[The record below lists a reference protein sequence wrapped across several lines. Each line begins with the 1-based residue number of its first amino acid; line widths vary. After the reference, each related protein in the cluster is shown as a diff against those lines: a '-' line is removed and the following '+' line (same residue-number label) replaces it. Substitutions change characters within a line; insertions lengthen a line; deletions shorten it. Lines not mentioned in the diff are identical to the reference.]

1 VTTYRKHASS
11 RPVERGFIGAIPE
24 NWTARRLR
32 FVADPK
38 NSNVDK
44 KSYDGQRQVAL
55 CNYTDV
61 YYNERLSSALEYMS
75 ATASDDEIEAF
86 SLSRG
91 DVIITKDSE
100 TADDI
105 GIPAYV
111 AEDLPG
117 VVCGYHLCMLRPRGV
132 LGEFL
137 FRVIQAHATKAFFF
151 VEVSGVT
158 RYGLSQ
164 DTIRDVIVPVPPLE
178 VQRAICQW
186 INAETARIDALIEK
200 KTRFIELLHEKR
212 QALVT
217 EAVTLGT
224 NAKAPRRSTGIDWL
238 GSVPAHWAVRPLK
251 YIARVQTGVAK
262 GKDYGGIETVEVPYL
277 RVANVQDGFL
287 DLDDVATIEIAAS
300 DLERYRLRRGDVLMN
315 EGGDFDKLGRG
326 HVWQGEID
334 PCIHQNHV
342 FAVRPTGVTSEWLN
356 AFTGSSPAQ
365 FYFMGR
371 SKQSTN
377 LASISSSNLMEL
389 PVPIPPHAEQ
399 MSILRDL
406 AVKLERTVA
415 LSSATERSLALL
427 RERRA
432 ALITAAVTG
441 QIDVRTEQ
449 DTESLEPA

>member
-178 VQRAICQW
+178 EQRAICQW
-186 INAETARIDALIEK
+186 INAETGRIDALIEK
-200 KTRFIELLHEKR
+200 KTCFIKLLREKR
-212 QALVT
+212 QALIVRAVTQGLDPTVEMRLSGVEWIGLIPKHWVVPRLGQLATVENGSTPSRDNALYWSDGTVPWVGSGEVNQQHIT
-217 EAVTLGT
+217 EATELISEL
-224 NAKAPRRSTGIDWL
+224 ALSACSLRLLPR
-238 GSVPAHWAVRPLK
+238 
-251 YIARVQTGVAK
+251 
-262 GKDYGGIETVEVPYL
+262 ETVVVGMVGQGKTRGLAAILKIE
-277 RVANVQDGFL
+277 
-287 DLDDVATIEIAAS
+287 ATINQNLAAVCCGS
-300 DLERYRLRRGDVLMN
+300 RLLPMFLLYVFGAAYEWIR
-315 EGGDFDKLGRG
+315 EAGRG
-326 HVWQGEID
+326 SNQAALNCEILGEFRLALPSLVEQQAIID
-334 PCIHQNHV
+334 RV
-342 FAVRPTGVTSEWLN
+342 GAAVERIDELAAKTETS
-356 AFTGSSPAQ
+356 
-365 FYFMGR
+365 
-371 SKQSTN
+371 
-377 LASISSSNLMEL
+377 
-389 PVPIPPHAEQ
+389 
-399 MSILRDL
+399 
-406 AVKLERTVA
+406 VA
-415 LSSATERSLALL
+415 LLL
-427 RERRA
+427 ERRA
-432 ALITAAVTG
+432 AIITAAVTG
-441 QIDVRTEQ
+441 QIDVRTERPA
-449 DTESLEPA
+449 EALEPA